1 MTKKN
6 ISDNP
11 IIFSTV
17 GSILKKA
24 RIKKGFSL
32 EDIADSLNVDI
43 KYLVMIEEDNFKSFS
58 APVFIKGYI
67 RSYALKLGLESE
79 RLLDKYLEQTGSD
92 DPPDLISTD
101 KILSLSTYSNP
112 NFKYYLLFLGILF
125 VVLIIFYFYSSFQ
138 GRSIQSVEENNK
150 SIIEMKESEQ
160 NQIIEDNQLSE
171 EDNLEYLDQLIL
183 SNLSD
188 NIEDDSLLLPS
199 EIETTDMLLDQQIIL
214 DDFSI
219 AQENESSIV
228 NIDILYIEDCW
239 VEVYD
244 GNNTRLLYYLGRA
257 GEEVSLE
264 AVAPVSF
271 LLGNY
276 EGVRVLIDDVT
287 YFIPGGARRGNVAQ
301 FSVLDE
307 IEESND

>member
-1 MTKKN
+1 M
-6 ISDNP
+6 
-11 IIFSTV
+11 II
-17 GSILKKA
+17 
-24 RIKKGFSL
+24 
-32 EDIADSLNVDI
+32 
-43 KYLVMIEEDNFKSFS
+43 
-58 APVFIKGYI
+58 
-67 RSYALKLGLESE
+67 
-79 RLLDKYLEQTGSD
+79 
-92 DPPDLISTD
+92 
-101 KILSLSTYSNP
+101 
-112 NFKYYLLFLGILF
+112 
-125 VVLIIFYFYSSFQ
+125 FYSSFQ
-138 GRSIQSVEENNK
+138 GKSIQSVEENNE

-183 SNLSD
+183 SNLSED
-188 NIEDDSLLLPS
+188 IEDDSLLSPS
-199 EIETTDMLLDQQIIL
+199 EVETTDMLLDQQIIL